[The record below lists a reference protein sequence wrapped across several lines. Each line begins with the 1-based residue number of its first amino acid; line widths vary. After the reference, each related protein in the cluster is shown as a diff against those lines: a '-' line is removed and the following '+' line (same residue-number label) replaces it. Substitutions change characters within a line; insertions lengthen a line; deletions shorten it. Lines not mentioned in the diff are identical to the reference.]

1 MQRNWPSLPETCL
14 KKEKA
19 PKTYCMR
26 TFKVHSIT
34 DITEVAITE
43 YYGILRNITS
53 VILPPPAPALT
64 LRIIFLK
71 KIMAARQRV
80 LFFGPSGGPRSGHP
94 SNTPEMKKNPSKKPK
109 RQKEINE
116 MFPIFNQFRT
126 RGGQHWGPASRA
138 RGVISLFSS
147 RGSKICQTRWIR
159 SGLNSNYIT
168 IFGPRLENIGKW
180 AKWTILKRNI
190 WTILC
195 EWMFH
200 ILILP
205 TVHLRTIFL

>member
-1 MQRNWPSLPETCL
+1 
-14 KKEKA
+14 
-19 PKTYCMR
+19 MR

-53 VILPPPAPALT
+53 VILPPPCACLDSKNNFSQNNYGCQAEGP
-64 LRIIFLK
+64 
-71 KIMAARQRV
+71 
-80 LFFGPSGGPRSGHP
+80 FFGPSGGPRSGHP

-147 RGSKICQTRWIR
+147 RGSKICQTR
-159 SGLNSNYIT
+159 
-168 IFGPRLENIGKW
+168 
-180 AKWTILKRNI
+180 
-190 WTILC
+190 
-195 EWMFH
+195 
-200 ILILP
+200 
-205 TVHLRTIFL
+205 